1 MNTSQQTRG
10 MWLGLLGV
18 AIFAVTL
25 PMTRLATG
33 TAEAPQ
39 LSPWFVTFGRATLAG
54 ALSIAF
60 LLLTRAPWPTRA
72 QRRPLALAV
81 LGNAL
86 GFPLLLGFALR
97 HVSSGHAAVVL
108 ALLPLVT
115 AAAAAW
121 VMHQRA
127 RLGFWLSAA
136 AGASLVVVYSLF
148 RAQQHSGGFAVQ
160 WADLLLLGAVL
171 MAAMGYV
178 FGAQVTPSLGAERV
192 ICWIC
197 VMALPVTLPGA
208 LLTWPQQR
216 DCHTGLAG
224 PAVRR
229 RVFDVG
235 RLFCLVSRPGP
246 GRRPAGEPDP
256 AAATLFEHTGGG
268 AAVGRTIGIGDARFC
283 TGRGGQRVYWQTP
296 ELRRP
301 EDNLKH
307 NLKTLNEQPTQQDP
321 SLPTGGRVH
330 RHALPGQPAGRGAG
344 WQRAWTTTP
353 WQRFARWTNLSE
365 TTFVLPASAEAQAQ
379 GADYRLRIFTPGGE
393 LPFAG
398 HPTLGSC
405 HAWLAHGGQPQ
416 QPGQVVQECGV
427 GLVTLRRDGTRL
439 AFGAPPLRQ
448 QRAGAGAAPGGAGSA
463 GIAT

>member
-1 MNTSQQTRG
+1 MSMSQETRG

-148 RAQQHSGGFAVQ
+148 RAQEHSGGFAVQ

-171 MAAMGYV
+171 LAAMGYV

-208 LLTWPQQR
+208 LLTWPQHPIALPSWLGLLYVGVFSMWAGFFAWFR
-216 DCHTGLAG
+216 GLALG
-224 PAVRR
+224 GALRVSQTQLLQPFLSILAAVP
-229 RVFDVG
+229 
-235 RLFCLVSRPGP
+235 LL
-246 GRRPAGEPDP
+246 GEP
-256 AAATLFEHTGGG
+256 LE
-268 AAVGRTIGIGDARFC
+268 
-283 TGRGGQRVYWQTP
+283 
-296 ELRRP
+296 
-301 EDNLKH
+301 
-307 NLKTLNEQPTQQDP
+307 
-321 SLPTGGRVH
+321 
-330 RHALPGQPAGRGAG
+330 
-344 WQRAWTTTP
+344 
-353 WQRFARWTNLSE
+353 
-365 TTFVLPASAEAQAQ
+365 
-379 GADYRLRIFTPGGE
+379 
-393 LPFAG
+393 
-398 HPTLGSC
+398 
-405 HAWLAHGGQPQ
+405 
-416 QPGQVVQECGV
+416 
-427 GLVTLRRDGTRL
+427 LVTLGFALAVVASVFIGKRL
-439 AFGAPPLRQ
+439 
-448 QRAGAGAAPGGAGSA
+448 S
-463 GIAT
+463 